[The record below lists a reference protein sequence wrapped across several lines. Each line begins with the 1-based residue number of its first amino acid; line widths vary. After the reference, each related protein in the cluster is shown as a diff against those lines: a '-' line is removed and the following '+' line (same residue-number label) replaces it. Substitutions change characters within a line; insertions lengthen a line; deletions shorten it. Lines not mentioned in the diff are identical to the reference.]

1 MAGYW
6 LVDCESIERAV
17 EIAARFPD
25 ARHWGVE
32 VRPLLGPGGAADAL

>member
-1 MAGYW
+1 MAGYR
-6 LVDCESIERAV
+6 LIDCESMDRAV

-32 VRPLLGPGGAADAL
+32 VRPVLGFGGAADEL